1 MTVGLGDS
9 ISVLFVRPMVVLED
23 VFSLELFATVRIVT
37 AVGPKIDLV
46 VQLVTSQLAVSS
58 ELLVTAVHVA
68 NEQVLVY
75 CGRERQ
81 ISRHSR
87 CAVRSLESNDSIRF
101 LIKSLQNYLSYLLMP
116 TFSPGLQLVLVEDH
130 VLCVAQQQQLSL
142 LRTLRLH
149 VQF

>member
-1 MTVGLGDS
+1 MTAGLGDS

-75 CGRERQ
+75 CVEGK
-81 ISRHSR
+81 
-87 CAVRSLESNDSIRF
+87 D
-101 LIKSLQNYLSYLLMP
+101 K
-116 TFSPGLQLVLVEDH
+116 LVDIL
-130 VLCVAQQQQLSL
+130 VAQLGAWNQTIRSDS
-142 LRTLRLH
+142 
-149 VQF
+149 